1 MNFSVY
7 FKSSHYNRL
16 DFQSAALSSP
26 VLFLT
31 LSQGRPSDSEDGCEV
46 KKATKSSRGTGESGA
61 VQQAFQAF
69 PLSPLPP
76 PASLVFIFSRSSL
89 LRRIRRMYRKNNSC
103 HPVTVEWFSKQIL
116 VNFEILKL
124 SIHPSL
130 THYGTQIYC
139 FEKTTFFPKNQRLK
153 WNLTSKH
160 AAYKTSALI
169 IWACRPLLETAPAA
183 RHPYYCKVSTTNKQK
198 QHIRKLVG

>member
-1 MNFSVY
+1 MR
-7 FKSSHYNRL
+7 YNR
-16 DFQSAALSSP
+16 SSLS
-26 VLFLT
+26 L
-31 LSQGRPSDSEDGCEV
+31 
-46 KKATKSSRGTGESGA
+46 
-61 VQQAFQAF
+61 
-69 PLSPLPP
+69 LSPPYP
-76 PASLVFIFSRSSL
+76 FLVFIFSRSSL
-89 LRRIRRMYRKNNSC
+89 LRRIRRMYGKNNSC

-116 VNFEILKL
+116 VNFEIFKL

-130 THYGTQIYC
+130 THYGAQIYC

-183 RHPYYCKVSTTNKQK
+183 RHPIVKWAQQTNKNSIFENLLGSLTFETSAIWK
-198 QHIRKLVG
+198 EVITYIL